1 MQLVLVAGGWE
12 VVLVAGQSQGSGGS
26 RRQGKGTGGQRASLA
41 LEWMGAAWW
50 VVVVAMEWPE
60 VAW

>member
-1 MQLVLVAGGWE
+1 
-12 VVLVAGQSQGSGGS
+12 VVLVAGLSLGSSGS
-26 RRQGKGTGGQRASLA
+26 RSQGKGTGGQRASLA

>member
-1 MQLVLVAGGWE
+1 M
-12 VVLVAGQSQGSGGS
+12 GSGTSGWPE
-26 RRQGKGTGGQRASLA
+26 QGVGWKPEVGKGTGGQRASLA